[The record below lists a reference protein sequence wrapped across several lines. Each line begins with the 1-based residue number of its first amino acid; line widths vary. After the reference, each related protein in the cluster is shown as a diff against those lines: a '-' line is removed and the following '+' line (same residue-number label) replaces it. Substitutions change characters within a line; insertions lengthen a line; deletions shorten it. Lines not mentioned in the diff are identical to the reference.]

1 MTATQRTEVHRG
13 RGIVFALLSATG
25 FSTLGLLAK
34 LIYSEGF
41 SIQAALA
48 WRFSAAACVLWIVVL
63 ATKRK
68 MPARLW
74 PLILL
79 GFAGFAPQ
87 AGLYFMTV
95 RILDPGIAG
104 LLLYL
109 YPSFVVLIGLVVLRR
124 RPGWLRL
131 AAVALSLAG
140 CFITFWKAGNY
151 PTGGVLLGIVVAIVY
166 AVYLVASEK
175 ILADIDPIAATAVVM
190 TAAAI
195 VYWIVSVATGEV
207 KVPTTARAIGGILS
221 VALFAT
227 VLPVTTL
234 FASMRIIGAADASLV
249 STLEPVLTII
259 WSSILIGERF
269 GPMQIVGGTLILL
282 AVLAIDLAPRLASLG
297 RGRPGLS
304 GGR

>member
-1 MTATQRTEVHRG
+1 MTATQAAESHRG
-13 RGIVFALLSATG
+13 KGVGFALLSATG

-41 SIQAALA
+41 SVQAALA
-48 WRFSAAACVLWIVVL
+48 WRFTTAAIVLWILVF

-68 MPARLW
+68 FPKPIW

-109 YPSFVVLIGLVVLRR
+109 YPSFVVIIGLVVLRR

-131 AAVALSLAG
+131 VAVALSLAG
-140 CFITFWKAGNY
+140 CFITFWKAGSY
-151 PTGGVLLGIVVAIVY
+151 PTGGVILGIVVAIVY
-166 AVYLVASEK
+166 AAYLVAGERV
-175 ILADIDPIAATAVVM
+175 LTDIDPIVATAVVM

-195 VYWIVSVATGEV
+195 VYWAASLVTGQV
-207 KVPTTARAIGGILS
+207 KLPSTPRAIGGILG
-221 VALFAT
+221 VALVAT

-259 WSSILIGERF
+259 WSSIIIGERF
-269 GPMQIVGGTLILL
+269 GPSQIIGGTLILL
-282 AVLAIDLAPRLASLG
+282 AVLAIDLAPRLAMLG

-304 GGR
+304 RGR